1 MTEPI
6 VLIIEDG
13 DEYLDSLSRFVPG
26 PKYIQAHSG
35 EKALEI
41 LNAQKVDLI
50 YLDMR
55 FDRIPNGDLM
65 GDHVQV
71 TRETNG
77 DPERAWRHL
86 QINQGLYIL
95 QALRSVG
102 LQNIPVILAY
112 DFSRQAK
119 RFEHLSKIHPSL
131 RWVHDAI
138 TPAEISEIM
147 VRLIGQG

>member
-1 MTEPI
+1 MTEPT
-6 VLIIEDG
+6 VLIVEDG

-26 PKYIQAHSG
+26 PKYVQAHSG

-41 LNAQKVDLI
+41 LSDRKVDLI

-71 TRETNG
+71 TRENNG

-95 QALRSVG
+95 QALRAFG
-102 LQNIPVILAY
+102 HQDMPVILAY

-119 RFEHLSKIHPSL
+119 RFEHLSQIHPSL
-131 RWVHDAI
+131 RWVPDAV
-138 TPAEISEIM
+138 TPTEIIALME
-147 VRLIGQG
+147 RLLGQ